1 MASKKIQGITI
12 EINGDTKKLN
22 DALKDVDKQVYGLN
36 SDLKSLNQALKLDPK
51 NTELLV
57 QKYDVLKRNIEST
70 KERLETLKT
79 AQQQMGNYSKL
90 TDDQKK
96 SYNALSVEIAKTE
109 SALKSLTKEYNSF
122 GNAAT
127 QQLKKVGEDFQKQG
141 DKIASAGASM
151 TKGITAPITG
161 VMALGVSYNAQ
172 MEKYQT
178 ALTTLVGSSE
188 KASDIMEQI
197 KQDAAKTPFDV
208 AGLTQANQ
216 LLLSTGLSA
225 EESRETILAL
235 GDAVSATGGG
245 NEELSRMAVNLQQI
259 KNVGKAS
266 ALDIKQFAL
275 AGIDIYGLLANYL
288 GVTKK
293 EAAEMEITWDSLNG
307 ALLAASKE
315 GGKYFQA
322 MEKQSETFN
331 GKLSNLK
338 ESISVL
344 TGNLA
349 EALMPILENIMNKV
363 TEFMNWFNQ
372 LDPSLQ
378 DLISNILLFVAAIGP
393 VIIIIGKIIS
403 GIGTILS
410 IMPKIVQII
419 ELIKTATSR
428 LFTLITTHP
437 IIAVI
442 TGIIAAITL
451 LWNNCEWF
459 RDGVTNLV
467 KGIFQTITNIFS
479 AIGKT
484 FENIAKNVGENFT
497 KFANGLIEGGKKAL
511 EFFIQLPF
519 KATQWVMDFIN
530 KVKNAFVNIISNTNW
545 GELGSNIVKGILNGF
560 VNIGQ
565 FIWNAVT
572 NVKNAVVNGFKS
584 IFGIH
589 SPSRLMRDE
598 VGTFIGEGVTD
609 GIVEGLE
616 DTEKEVNNA
625 MRQLA
630 SGIETSVNP
639 IINPTANTNPLY
651 INIDK
656 FYNKREQDVQSLA
669 QELEYYRKNSSL
681 ATGGQ

>member
-51 NTELLV
+51 NTELLA

-109 SALKSLTKEYNSF
+109 STLKSLTKEYNSF

-403 GIGTILS
+403 GIGTIQS
-410 IMPKIVQII
+410 IMPKIVPII
-419 ELIKTATSR
+419 ELIKTATSG

>member
-51 NTELLV
+51 NTELLA

-419 ELIKTATSR
+419 ELIKTATSG